1 MGERKRLLPWAL
13 VTRSKTSRSN
23 YGARRDA
30 LLPQP
35 GVLLGKCREMRK
47 GHKVQT
53 GPSSFSSCC
62 CKCKCNPRPTHGPTS
77 HVFLCSMSL
86 KTEDVPGPAW
96 VSFAFARAPSSGGYS
111 VDFGY
116 RKWFAGGYYMP
127 YNSGLIHTSLP
138 SDLLTSNPAITEPSP
153 PRSAQAPLPRLF
165 MLFT

>member
-86 KTEDVPGPAW
+86 KTEDVPG
-96 VSFAFARAPSSGGYS
+96 FLLLLRARPPREATQ
-111 VDFGY
+111 
-116 RKWFAGGYYMP
+116 WILATE
-127 YNSGLIHTSLP
+127 SGLREATICP
-138 SDLLTSNPAITEPSP
+138 ITVV
-153 PRSAQAPLPRLF
+153 
-165 MLFT
+165 